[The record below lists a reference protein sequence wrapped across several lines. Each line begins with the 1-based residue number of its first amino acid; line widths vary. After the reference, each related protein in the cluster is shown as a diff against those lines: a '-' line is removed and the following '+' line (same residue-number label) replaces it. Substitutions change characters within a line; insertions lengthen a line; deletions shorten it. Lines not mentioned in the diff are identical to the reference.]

1 MQFKDDQTMQ
11 FKDDNIYKV
20 AQDNSPFKFNK
31 QVASVFPDMI
41 GRSVPGYQSVINMIE
56 QLAGRYV
63 KEKTNCYDLGC
74 SLGEA
79 SLAMDRGIANAD
91 TANSDISSVD
101 RSSSE
106 VSSPEITIV
115 SVDNSTA
122 MLDRCQLHLD
132 CYKHHSSIWL
142 KCEDILTTKIE
153 NASMVVLN
161 YTLQFIPIEKRKFL
175 INTIFEGLNDGAILI
190 ISEKI
195 SFLDQQVNQLFI
207 ELHHQFKKDNGYSD
221 LEISQKRNALENV
234 LIPET
239 LESHIYRMVNAGFK
253 HVNCWQ
259 QHLNFASFIAIK

>member
-1 MQFKDDQTMQ
+1 MMK

-20 AQDNSPFKFNK
+20 TQENSPFEFNK

-41 GRSVPGYQSVINMIE
+41 GRSVPGYQAVINMIE

-63 KEKTNCYDLGC
+63 KDKTNCYDLGC

-79 SLAMDRGIANAD
+79 TLAMDRGIVNAN
-91 TANSDISSVD
+91 TAGSDS
-101 RSSSE
+101 
-106 VSSPEITIV
+106 SSPEITIV

-132 CYKHHSSIWL
+132 CYKHHSFITL

-161 YTLQFIPIEKRKFL
+161 YTLQFIPVEKRESL
-175 INTIFEGLNDGAILI
+175 INSIFEGLNDGAILI
-190 ISEKI
+190 VSEKI
-195 SFLDQQVNQLFI
+195 SFIDQPVNQLFI

-239 LESHIYRMVNAGFK
+239 LESHVKRMVDAGFK

>member
-1 MQFKDDQTMQ
+1 MQ
-11 FKDDNIYKV
+11 FKDDNIYKMTQKS
-20 AQDNSPFKFNK
+20 APFKFNE

-41 GRSVPGYQSVINMIE
+41 GRSVPGYQAVINMIE

-79 SLAMDRGIANAD
+79 TLAIDRGLANIGA
-91 TANSDISSVD
+91 
-101 RSSSE
+101 
-106 VSSPEITIV
+106 SSPDMFDPDTPSSDFTII

-122 MLDRCQLHLD
+122 MLDRCQLQLD
-132 CYKHHSSIWL
+132 CYKHNSSIKL
-142 KCEDILTTKIE
+142 KCEDILSTKIE

-161 YTLQFIPIEKRKFL
+161 YTLQFIPVEKREPL
-175 INTIFEGLNDGAILI
+175 IDAIFEGLNDGAILI
-190 ISEKI
+190 VSEKI
-195 SFLDQQVNQLFI
+195 SVLDQSINQLFI

-239 LESHIYRMVNAGFK
+239 LDMHVKRMITAGFK